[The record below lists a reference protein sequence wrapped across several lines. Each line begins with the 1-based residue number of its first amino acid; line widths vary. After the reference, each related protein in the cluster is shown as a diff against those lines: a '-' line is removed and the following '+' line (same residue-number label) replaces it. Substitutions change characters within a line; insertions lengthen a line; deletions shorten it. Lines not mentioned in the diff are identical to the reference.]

1 MCLQTHLLS
10 DVWPVRRPLANMH
23 RLVQMLRA
31 LAGGFPE
38 LPAVRSHISREA
50 EAKDNWVVNMNVALF
65 VHSGQ

>member
-38 LPAVRSHISREA
+38 LLGVRSISA
-50 EAKDNWVVNMNVALF
+50 ERQKPKTTGL
-65 VHSGQ
+65 